1 MARHNL
7 YVEKIKAEV
16 EGDISDLVKVQMA
29 YQDFIDLHSEPL
41 PETNEYIVML
51 KKMIEY
57 YTEETIKPE
66 PLPRRRMGG
75 WSLNVDENEWPLT
88 LKDGHTQRTVSND
101 SMDDVEVETEI
112 MDVSESMGNVRRSV
126 RIAKNLRSIP

>member
-1 MARHNL
+1 
-7 YVEKIKAEV
+7 
-16 EGDISDLVKVQMA
+16 MA

-51 KKMIEY
+51 KKMIKY
-57 YTEETIKPE
+57 YTEEETIKPE

-75 WSLNVDENEWPLT
+75 WSLNVDENGWPLT